1 MATHVMPIRGER
13 SAPTFDEKKPKDL
26 ARYFDQLKTLFA
38 RCQIATDA
46 DKKRYAVSF
55 LESDVAD
62 SWEALPEY
70 TQAATTFDQFKLKL
84 FEIYNQVGLRYVMAD
99 LDRLIGERQR
109 IGMRSLQDLTEFHLR
124 FNAIASYLIT
134 SQLLSAR
141 EQSQMYLRVFGESIH
156 SQVTMRLQIS
166 QPNHHP
172 GLPYQIEDIYNA
184 AKWVLQGIPSTLSM
198 QSTPSTTTS
207 TAPLVGPDQGFIKP
221 EQLTT
226 FLSDLA
232 KTIVETVVA
241 TNNRGRPLATN
252 GPPSSTNGGP
262 RNQKCNFDGCD
273 RFIRDCP
280 AVTEYIKQGRCR
292 RNFEGKVILPSGA
305 FVPRD
310 IPGQYLRDRIDEWH
324 KRNPNQL
331 ANGTLFNAVVSSTQP
346 TIPTIKEQPDVSPT
360 YQLSA
365 QDRIAAL
372 EAELF
377 NLKVRHQ
384 PKFVPTIKT
393 RRQRAAEE
401 ETDTNQADPQ
411 QESRTTQA
419 PRPPPAR
426 SAPIHTRVPEA
437 QQQRQSTPT
446 PAPEHN
452 STAPEHPFRN
462 AKEAIYVPPQSR
474 NVGVPVKIPAQTN
487 TKRFDPAYRTAP
499 AIHDLKIANNVY
511 QRALETPL
519 TITYH
524 ELLSLAPEVRAQVR
538 EAITSKR
545 VPTKEPTPSN
555 VYQDTDLTPEE
566 LSYLMPDEIP
576 VSFDTDPT
584 PIMALSSTSAS
595 TPTSRGIIIDDPI
608 EQYYRTL
615 KPGES
620 PDPDAIVVAK
630 ESLALRS
637 ISPLI
642 NNHMKVESILD
653 PGCQIVAMSEDVC
666 HELVLPYD
674 PSIILNMQSA
684 NGTIDPSLGLARNVP
699 FLIGD
704 LTFYMQVHVIRNPA
718 YDILLGRPFDVLTES
733 VVRNFKNE
741 DQTITIHDPNSERVV
756 TIPTTPRGPPRI
768 LNSKGAVF
776 RR

>member
-1 MATHVMPIRGER
+1 M
-13 SAPTFDEKKPKDL
+13 
-26 ARYFDQLKTLFA
+26 QL
-38 RCQIATDA
+38 
-46 DKKRYAVSF
+46 
-55 LESDVAD
+55 
-62 SWEALPEY
+62 
-70 TQAATTFDQFKLKL
+70 
-84 FEIYNQVGLRYVMAD
+84 
-99 LDRLIGERQR
+99 
-109 IGMRSLQDLTEFHLR
+109 
-124 FNAIASYLIT
+124 
-134 SQLLSAR
+134 
-141 EQSQMYLRVFGESIH
+141 
-156 SQVTMRLQIS
+156 
-166 QPNHHP
+166 
-172 GLPYQIEDIYNA
+172 
-184 AKWVLQGIPSTLSM
+184 
-198 QSTPSTTTS
+198 TPSTTTS

-232 KTIVETVVA
+232 KTMVETVVA

-273 RFIRDCP
+273 RFIRDCL

-310 IPGQYLRDRIDEWH
+310 IPGQYLCDRIDEWH

-384 PKFVPTIKT
+384 PKFVPTSKT

-419 PRPPPAR
+419 PRLPPAR
-426 SAPIHTRVPEA
+426 SAPVHTRIPEA

-487 TKRFDPAYRTAP
+487 TKWFDPAYRTAP
-499 AIHDLKIANNVY
+499 TIHDLKIANNVY
-511 QRALETPL
+511 
-519 TITYH
+519 
-524 ELLSLAPEVRAQVR
+524 
-538 EAITSKR
+538 
-545 VPTKEPTPSN
+545 
-555 VYQDTDLTPEE
+555 
-566 LSYLMPDEIP
+566 
-576 VSFDTDPT
+576 
-584 PIMALSSTSAS
+584 
-595 TPTSRGIIIDDPI
+595 
-608 EQYYRTL
+608 
-615 KPGES
+615 
-620 PDPDAIVVAK
+620 
-630 ESLALRS
+630 
-637 ISPLI
+637 
-642 NNHMKVESILD
+642 
-653 PGCQIVAMSEDVC
+653 
-666 HELVLPYD
+666 
-674 PSIILNMQSA
+674 
-684 NGTIDPSLGLARNVP
+684 
-699 FLIGD
+699 
-704 LTFYMQVHVIRNPA
+704 
-718 YDILLGRPFDVLTES
+718 
-733 VVRNFKNE
+733 
-741 DQTITIHDPNSERVV
+741 
-756 TIPTTPRGPPRI
+756 
-768 LNSKGAVF
+768 
-776 RR
+776 